1 MAKITLNSLN
11 NELQESNKKLS
22 DINVNLENFGKSVL
36 GIFAEQKHSRLDD
49 LETMREKTSANNQ
62 QMATLAG
69 NGAVNS
75 AAPNTGSGLDFGNF
89 LGIGAGAG
97 TAFGLGKLF
106 TGKFL
111 KGLITRGV
119 IPGIALMLSDEIGDY
134 VGSLTNS
141 DMAGNLT
148 EAGLVGG
155 SLGRFLFGGKGLIS
169 GAIAAAT
176 LVVADKAGKYV
187 EKELDAKNVNWSTV
201 LGEAAKATTTIVGF
215 AIAGA
220 QFGPWGAVAGS
231 VIGAGV
237 ALYNMF
243 DRFDKDA
250 KFQKEIKTLATNVKS
265 KVTGIMTKVGTALEE
280 GINAIAPNLIDTKAE
295 IEAVEK
301 KKPGLN
307 ADIASLENQLK
318 NMLRGKRGKQLS
330 AVMKTDAFKSLQA
343 EINKLKDERKAIIK
357 EQQDQEALNNTKAI
371 AARQSKDIPVTPD
384 DMDVPDKGDTSA
396 KQVAINAWT
405 DLNAVIVKQQERI
418 KEANES
424 QRLNIPSN
432 IRTMSPRG
440 KENYL
445 THSLGLAA
453 SELTKM
459 KQLSKDLN
467 MSMLDYVQKY
477 GTSGVR
483 SGNTAVDASVTQIS
497 NSSPSTIAMS
507 QPKSTDSF
515 VSIEGYPYSL
525 SH

>member
-1 MAKITLNSLN
+1 
-11 NELQESNKKLS
+11 
-22 DINVNLENFGKSVL
+22 
-36 GIFAEQKHSRLDD
+36 
-49 LETMREKTSANNQ
+49 
-62 QMATLAG
+62 
-69 NGAVNS
+69 
-75 AAPNTGSGLDFGNF
+75 
-89 LGIGAGAG
+89 
-97 TAFGLGKLF
+97 
-106 TGKFL
+106 
-111 KGLITRGV
+111 
-119 IPGIALMLSDEIGDY
+119 
-134 VGSLTNS
+134 
-141 DMAGNLT
+141 
-148 EAGLVGG
+148 
-155 SLGRFLFGGKGLIS
+155 
-169 GAIAAAT
+169 
-176 LVVADKAGKYV
+176 
-187 EKELDAKNVNWSTV
+187 
-201 LGEAAKATTTIVGF
+201 
-215 AIAGA
+215 
-220 QFGPWGAVAGS
+220 
-231 VIGAGV
+231 
-237 ALYNMF
+237 
-243 DRFDKDA
+243 
-250 KFQKEIKTLATNVKS
+250 
-265 KVTGIMTKVGTALEE
+265 
-280 GINAIAPNLIDTKAE
+280 
-295 IEAVEK
+295 
-301 KKPGLN
+301 
-307 ADIASLENQLK
+307 
-318 NMLRGKRGKQLS
+318 MLRGKRGKQLS

-440 KENYL
+440 QENYL